1 MISYICG
8 ELAHIGQDSIIVDN
22 GGIGYRIFIPVSM
35 LDFLPSMGNT
45 VKIYT
50 FLNVREDAMQLFGF
64 LTHDDLDIFKML
76 ITVNGIGPKGALG
89 ILSVLS
95 TDDLRFAVLSGDD
108 KTISKAPGIGKKTA
122 QKLILELKDKMK
134 LEDVFEHE
142 TNSGSDNLSQASSVK
157 NDVVMALVA
166 LGYSN
171 AEALKAVNGCDISE
185 GMDSDGLLKLAL
197 KRIMVL

>member
-76 ITVNGIGPKGALG
+76 ITVNGIGLKGALWHPVG
-89 ILSVLS
+89 IIH
-95 TDDLRFAVLSGDD
+95 R
-108 KTISKAPGIGKKTA
+108 
-122 QKLILELKDKMK
+122 
-134 LEDVFEHE
+134 
-142 TNSGSDNLSQASSVK
+142 
-157 NDVVMALVA
+157 
-166 LGYSN
+166 
-171 AEALKAVNGCDISE
+171 
-185 GMDSDGLLKLAL
+185 
-197 KRIMVL
+197 

>member
-35 LDFLPSMGNT
+35 LDFLPSTGNT

-64 LTHDDLDIFKML
+64 LSHDDLDIFKML

-95 TDDLRFAVLSGDD
+95 SDDLRFAVLSGDD

-122 QKLILELKDKMK
+122 QKLILELKDKLK
-134 LEDVFEHE
+134 LKDVFDHE
-142 TNSGSDNLSQASSVK
+142 MAGGSDNLLQASSVK

-185 GMDSDGLLKLAL
+185 GMDSDDLLKLAL

>member
-134 LEDVFEHE
+134 LEDVFEHD
-142 TNSGSDNLSQASSVK
+142 TISGSDNLSQASSVK

>member
-1 MISYICG
+1 
-8 ELAHIGQDSIIVDN
+8 
-22 GGIGYRIFIPVSM
+22 M

-134 LEDVFEHE
+134 LEDVFEHD
-142 TNSGSDNLSQASSVK
+142 TISGSDNLSQASSVK

-197 KRIMVL
+197 KRIIVL